1 MDNKENELLCPKCQT
16 GKNSYKL
23 DPKSTFC
30 PHIACLRENRCNF
43 FASEYETDVDKYL
56 RWIAENDLTLK
67 FLDEYGLMGTREAKK
82 EQLEEFIAANY
93 NKTTV

>member
-1 MDNKENELLCPKCQT
+1 MDNKENEQLCPKCKT
-16 GKNSYKL
+16 GKNSYIL
-23 DPKSTFC
+23 DPKSVFC
-30 PHIACLRENRCNF
+30 PHIACLSKNGCGYF
-43 FASEYETDVDKYL
+43 TPIFGTDIDKYL

>member
-1 MDNKENELLCPKCQT
+1 MENKANEQLCPKCET
-16 GKNSYKL
+16 GKKSYEL

-30 PHIACLRENRCNF
+30 PHIACLDKNGCGYFKPTN
-43 FASEYETDVDKYL
+43 ETGADKYL
-56 RWIAENDLTLK
+56 KWLADNDLTLE

-93 NKTTV
+93 NKKTV

>member
-1 MDNKENELLCPKCQT
+1 MDNKENEQLCPKCET

-23 DPKSTFC
+23 DPQSAFC
-30 PHIACLRENRCNF
+30 PHIACLNKNECSF
-43 FASEYETDVDKYL
+43 FSPMCMTEVDKYL

-67 FLDEYGLMGTREAKK
+67 FLDEYGLVGTREATK

-93 NKTTV
+93 NKKTV